1 MNNYNSNY
9 NSNLIQHNY
18 SSNISI
24 EFNEFFEFGPKT
36 QRVNTSGL
44 NNKQNNDEFKMQNN
58 NYLVNPSNISDKDAN
73 TNYV

>member
-1 MNNYNSNY
+1 MNNSNSNC
-9 NSNLIQHNY
+9 NSNLIQQNY

-36 QRVNTSGL
+36 QRVNTLGL
-44 NNKQNNDEFKMQNN
+44 IEQNNDEFKMQNN
-58 NYLVNPSNISDKDAN
+58 NYLVDPSNISDKDAN